1 MSTYLFHGFQTPE
14 TLAKLLAAP
23 EDRAAVI
30 ALLFK
35 SLGGELLGYWYG
47 LGGVEV
53 YVMFERPDDV
63 TAIGL
68 AARVASSGA
77 SASSTCTRLMTVQ
90 ETLAALGGAG
100 ATFTAHRGSL
110 SNDRQLRR
118 LLKGVRPGL
127 VPATKPARCCIA

>member
-1 MSTYLFHGFQTPE
+1 VLRAACGVWYVRPGESEDEYVPVHGFQTPE

-30 ALLFK
+30 APLFK
-35 SLGGELLGYWYG
+35 SLGGELLGYWYV

-53 YVMFERPDDV
+53 YVMFELPDDV
-63 TAIGL
+63 TATGM

-77 SASSTCTRLMTVQ
+77 FVSPTCTRLMTVQ

-100 ATFTAHRGSL
+100 ATVYRA
-110 SNDRQLRR
+110 
-118 LLKGVRPGL
+118 PGQHE
-127 VPATKPARCCIA
+127 